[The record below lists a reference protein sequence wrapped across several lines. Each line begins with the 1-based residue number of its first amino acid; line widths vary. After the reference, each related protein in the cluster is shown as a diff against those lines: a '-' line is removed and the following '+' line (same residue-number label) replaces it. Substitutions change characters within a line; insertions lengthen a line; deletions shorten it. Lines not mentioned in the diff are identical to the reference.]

1 MPGAIYAEG
10 LVKTFGE
17 VRALDGVD
25 LDVPEGTVLG
35 LLGPNGA
42 GKTTAVRVLTTLHTA
57 RQRQGGRRRTRRPQA
72 AQRSAAVHRPLRPV
86 RRRST
91 SI

>member
-10 LVKTFGE
+10 LVKTFGD
-17 VRALDGVD
+17 VKALGGVD

-42 GKTTAVRVLTTLHTA
+42 GKTTAVRLLTTLIRT
-57 RQRQGGRRRTRRPQA
+57 RQRRGRVAGIDVLSTPNEVRPHIGLAGQYGGGRRAT
-72 AQRSAAVHRPLRPV
+72 
-86 RRRST
+86 
-91 SI
+91 